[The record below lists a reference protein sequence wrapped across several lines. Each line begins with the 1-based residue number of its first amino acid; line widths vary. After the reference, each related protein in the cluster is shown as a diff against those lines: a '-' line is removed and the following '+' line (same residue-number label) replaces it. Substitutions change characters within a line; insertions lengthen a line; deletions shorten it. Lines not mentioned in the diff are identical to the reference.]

1 MAKASA
7 LHEMTVAQLE
17 KALLSKLLAAR
28 ESLRKELGSLD
39 DKIRDL
45 SGSSDSKAEKTTE
58 AADGDEAPRRRGRP
72 KGAKNRRGK
81 GRRGPRVKN
90 EKSLRVYVQDELQKA
105 KKGLTIDELITNVQ
119 AAGYQSKS
127 DKFKNV
133 MYQCLFHGDRFQRDA
148 STGKWVLIAE

>member
-7 LHEMTVAQLE
+7 LREMSVAQLE

-28 ESLRKELGSLD
+28 DTLRKELGSLD

-45 SGSSDSKAEKTTE
+45 SGGTAAPRASASEASD
-58 AADGDEAPRRRGRP
+58 DGDDAPRRRGRP
-72 KGAKNRRGK
+72 KGSKNRK

-90 EKSLRVYVQDELQKA
+90 EKSLRAYVQEELQKA

-133 MYQCLFHGDRFQRDA
+133 MYQCLFHGERFQRDA
-148 STGKWVLIAE
+148 TSGKWVLTAE

>member
-7 LHEMTVAQLE
+7 LSELSVAQLE

-28 ESLRKELGSLD
+28 TALRKELGLLD
-39 DKIRDL
+39 SKIRDL
-45 SGSSDSKAEKTTE
+45 SGGEEASTP
-58 AADGDEAPRRRGRP
+58 AADSGEDTGRRGRP
-72 KGAKNRRGK
+72 KGAKNKRK
-81 GRRGPRVKN
+81 GRGTRPKN
-90 EKSLRVYVQDELQKA
+90 EKSLRVYVQEELAKT

-119 AAGYQSKS
+119 ASGYKSNS

-148 STGKWVLIAE
+148 NSGKWVLAGE

>member
-7 LHEMTVAQLE
+7 LREMTVAQLE

-28 ESLRKELGSLD
+28 DTLRKELGSLD
-39 DKIRDL
+39 EKIRDL
-45 SGSSDSKAEKTTE
+45 SGSSAAPKAAATE
-58 AADGDEAPRRRGRP
+58 SSDEEESPRRRGRP
-72 KGAKNRRGK
+72 KGSKNRK

-90 EKSLRVYVQDELQKA
+90 EKSLRAYVQEELAKA

-133 MYQCLFHGDRFQRDA
+133 MYQCLFHGERFQRDA
-148 STGKWVLIAE
+148 TSGKWVLTAE